1 MLLCALLLLAVLVV
15 VGLKRRTQPSAPAA
29 EPKLVACADHLN
41 PPCSAVLSP
50 TGKYAVSQ
58 HPELSLADPEP
69 GHQCCRSSRRCR
81 LLL

>member
-41 PPCSAVLSP
+41 PPCSAVQS
-50 TGKYAVSQ
+50 AVAYWKVRGESA
-58 HPELSLADPEP
+58 P
-69 GHQCCRSSRRCR
+69 
-81 LLL
+81 